1 MTIRHR
7 KDIPNQEKKQVR
19 PVEEKT
25 GEITEIAEEEEGFY
39 FILIEFYFKR

>member
-25 GEITEIAEEEEGFY
+25 GEITENAEEEGFY